1 MKFQY
6 RKRYDSARNYKKGSH
21 VSTWVFQY
29 RKRYDSARNN
39 CQSICIGGIFKFQY
53 RKRYDSARNTNMFST
68 FASTLVCFNTVNGMT
83 VHVTDEKLLFEQGY
97 RCFNTVNGMTV
108 HVTLCLAPLKIPR
121 PMMQNRK
128 TSLIF
133 PFYSI
138 KIS

>member
-1 MKFQY
+1 M
-6 RKRYDSARNYKKGSH
+6 RKITGLYFTCFNTVNGMTVH
-21 VSTWVFQY
+21 VTSKTAFEDTFISQ
-29 RKRYDSARNN
+29 
-39 CQSICIGGIFKFQY
+39 FQY